1 MVIYV
6 NYGKKLYQLRDRYG
20 KTNIEISNLIKI
32 SDSLYSRYEKEE
44 QTTIPIKHLNTLSNY
59 FNVSIDYIFG
69 FTTEK
74 NYKKSKSEINKDLM
88 RNRLKELR
96 IENKL
101 TQKEFAKELNAAAS
115 TISDYE
121 RKANIIATPFLYDI
135 CKKYNFSAD
144 YLLGKTNKP
153 KYYS

>member
-1 MVIYV
+1 M
-6 NYGKKLYQLRDRYG
+6 NYGKNLFQQRDRLG
-20 KTNIEISNLIKI
+20 LTNVEMAQLLKI
-32 SDSLYSRYEKEE
+32 SDSLYSRYEKEK
-44 QTTIPIKHLNTLSNY
+44 QIIPIKHLNTLCNY
-59 FNVSIDYIFG
+59 FKCSLDYIFG